1 MKNLKS
7 IRQSL
12 ALTQKDVSSSLS
24 IPMTTY
30 ATYEQNKA
38 MPSENMLI
46 QIADFFG
53 CSVDYLLGHETKGI
67 IHLDSYTPLQQ
78 KLLSMIKQLNDDQ
91 TLQLFGYCS
100 GMLGIPFDNARPP
113 RPW

>member
-1 MKNLKS
+1 MEKLKILRKERGMSQAQMAQQLNLS
-7 IRQSL
+7 FRG
-12 ALTQKDVSSSLS
+12 
-24 IPMTTY
+24 Y
-30 ATYEQNKA
+30 QNI
-38 MPSENMLI
+38 EYGVNETNFETLI
-46 QIADFFG
+46 KIADFFG

-78 KLLSMIKQLNDDQ
+78 KLIEMLRQLNDDQ